1 MSRLFF
7 DFYTFFQIFMLDV
20 ERPGRT
26 EPAARLSITVSASD
40 LSLGEGHIDR
50 VDVVTSI
57 HIHPETR

>member
-1 MSRLFF
+1 
-7 DFYTFFQIFMLDV
+7 MLDV

-26 EPAARLSITVSASD
+26 EPAARLSITVRASD

-50 VDVVTSI
+50 VDVVTGI